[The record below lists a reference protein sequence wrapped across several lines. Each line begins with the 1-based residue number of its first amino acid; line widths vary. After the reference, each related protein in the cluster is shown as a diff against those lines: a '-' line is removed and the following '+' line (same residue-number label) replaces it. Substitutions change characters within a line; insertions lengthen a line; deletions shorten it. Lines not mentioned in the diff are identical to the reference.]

1 MKKSLAFTL
10 ATFAGLCGIV
20 ASIGIAAAAPPQPA
34 FYVDGVVYR
43 TVGTPTDFSGTGAP
57 DHSYDTIYDIA
68 QQMNVAE
75 AAPGDTDYN
84 GGRWMVRAII
94 FTDEDYAAAL
104 ADDNVNFDGSPALD
118 SAEEVE
124 AALDLGYATD
134 GGIVKSFECP
144 VIKMPKGPKSQ

>member
-1 MKKSLAFTL
+1 MKKSSVLGLGGLLAL
-10 ATFAGLCGIV
+10 AGLAVSFGV
-20 ASIGIAAAAPPQPA
+20 ATAAPPQDA

-43 TVGTPTDFSGTGAP
+43 TVGTQTDFSGTGAP

-75 AAPGDTDYN
+75 AAPGDPDYN
-84 GGRWMVRAII
+84 GGRWMVRAVI
-94 FTDEDYAAAL
+94 FSDEDYAAAL
-104 ADDNVNFDGSPALD
+104 ADANVNLNGNLALD

-134 GGIVKSFECP
+134 GGIVKQFECP
-144 VIKMPKGPKSQ
+144 VIKMSKGNN